1 MAHVHGV
8 QNPVTA
14 LVHVRHADDH
24 RLGGHVQP
32 ALQVKGIVV
41 DGRVITV
48 GVISQVADVLI
59 SV

>member
-1 MAHVHGV
+1 MVHVQGV
-8 QNPVTA
+8 QDPVTA

-32 ALQVKGIVV
+32 AHHVEGIVV
-41 DGRVITV
+41 NGRVFDV
-48 GVISQVADVLI
+48 GVISQVADVLN